1 MFAFLNHWWNLPF
14 LVMLG
19 LVGVFFVLQL
29 LGMFAGDG
37 HGEHD
42 GDGHL
47 DGDVD
52 TDADAE
58 ADADSDADADAHDV
72 HADHDADGL
81 SWGEVLAF
89 FGVGHVPFMVIWV
102 TLFLFAGFFG
112 IFLNS
117 VVFVRAP
124 SLIAWAFPLV
134 LLASLVIGLV
144 AVRLFSRLAAKVV
157 DTGGKGATKKHD
169 LIGLEGEV
177 ASLLVDSRFGEIRVR
192 DAHGNEIL
200 THGCTRDGERTIKR
214 GERVLLVDFDAE
226 RGLFWVSPV
235 ADELQPKKGTV

>member
-1 MFAFLNHWWNLPF
+1 LFAFLNHWWNLPF

-42 GDGHL
+42 ADGNV
-47 DGDVD
+47 DG
-52 TDADAE
+52 
-58 ADADSDADADAHDV
+58 DADADADPDADGDAADHDV
-72 HADHDADGL
+72 HAEHDADGV
-81 SWGEVLAF
+81 SWGDILAF

-102 TLFLFAGFFG
+102 TLFLFTGFSG
-112 IFLNS
+112 IFINS
-117 VVFVRAP
+117 LVFVRAP
-124 SLIAWAFPLV
+124 ALMGWGFPLV
-134 LLASLVIGLV
+134 LLASLIIGLL

-157 DTGGKGATKKHD
+157 DTGGKGATKKND
-169 LIGLEGEV
+169 LVGLEGEV
-177 ASLLVDSRFGEIRVR
+177 ASLHVDSRFGEIRVH
-192 DAHGNEIL
+192 DARGNEIL
-200 THGCTRDGERTIKR
+200 VHGCTHDGERDIKR

-235 ADELQPKKGTV
+235 ADDLQPKKGLG